1 MKLTNDTHK
10 KIMEV
15 ALRLFSEKGYHSTT
29 TKQIAE
35 AADLNEVTIF
45 RHFGSKSN
53 LFHEIT
59 EYYVRESQ
67 VDDILAGLEKLTVE
81 ESIALIANRIYKTCI
96 KNRKLY
102 KIQMK
107 LTEDE
112 KEIVRLKLSRRVIRV
127 LEGYF
132 TKLKQEGKID
142 GNPQL
147 MAVTLVNSLLGAFT
161 IEILGDGTVTDL
173 PWEEQVKEHARQFTA
188 LYKL

>member
-29 TKQIAE
+29 TKQIAD
-35 AADLNEVTIF
+35 AAGLNEVTIF

-59 EYYVRESQ
+59 EYYVLESQ
-67 VDDILAGLEKLTVE
+67 VDDILAGLEGLTVE
-81 ESIALIANRIYKTCI
+81 ESVALIANRIYKTCI
-96 KNRKLY
+96 KNKKLY

-112 KEIVRLKLSRRVIRV
+112 KEIVRLKLSRRVIQV

-132 TKLKQEGKID
+132 KRQKQEGKIV

-161 IEILGDGTVTDL
+161 IEILGDGTVTNL
-173 PWEEQVKEHARQFTA
+173 PWEEQVEEHARQFTA
-188 LYKL
+188 LYKA